1 MTVKELLAELEI
13 IHRERTL
20 AAHHDGMFLKTYSD
34 VEALE
39 RVIDLVEFLN
49 EQSPD
54 SKVTVAELLAVC
66 KVKQT

>member
-1 MTVKELLAELEI
+1 MTIKELLAELETI
-13 IHRERTL
+13 NRERTL

-39 RVIDLVEFLN
+39 RVIDLIKFLD

-54 SKVTVAELLAVC
+54 SKVKIAELLAVC
-66 KVKQT
+66 KVNAD